1 MGKAVHLYVIAND
14 DGAHK
19 VGTSVAPQRRLSQ
32 LQIGSARQLRLART
46 MLSPVPDADAVE
58 AYAHWLLRAS
68 QAVGEWFA
76 VTEEAAW
83 VALVAAAEAV
93 ARGERA
99 PERIAGVGRKMLWP
113 DKIVAPLP
121 KGSLARMA
129 AVLGP
134 EEDKTDFLREAVERE
149 LKRREKAPKRSD

>member
-1 MGKAVHLYVIAND
+1 MAVLTENVICD
-14 DGAHK
+14 
-19 VGTSVAPQRRLSQ
+19 SSRR
-32 LQIGSARQLRLART
+32 
-46 MLSPVPDADAVE
+46 
-58 AYAHWLLRAS
+58 
-68 QAVGEWFA
+68 
-76 VTEEAAW
+76 
-83 VALVAAAEAV
+83 
-93 ARGERA
+93 
-99 PERIAGVGRKMLWP
+99 VGRKMLWP